1 MRCRFLQGQMPC
13 LLSALGVRR
22 LWFGVA
28 AKSAIRVWSPE
39 HDTIADVPSFA
50 LRTFM
55 SSQCAV
61 MAAVC
66 RALSGEL
73 SLALSQLTNPACG
86 RLPLFGHG
94 TGGYFLK
101 YRVIK
106 MPILNPL
113 PNRYHPL
120 NSGVTD
126 SAPMVIDTQANPQD
140 ILESAVQRIRA
151 CSDLLETLHCMCFR
165 HGDVQDIPHITHAL
179 YLLAQDGNDLLQV
192 AQQQMLD
199 WKAPV

>member
-1 MRCRFLQGQMPC
+1 MDRLRLFSVDQACTR
-13 LLSALGVRR
+13 SASHR
-22 LWFGVA
+22 LVT
-28 AKSAIRVWSPE
+28 V
-39 HDTIADVPSFA
+39 
-50 LRTFM
+50 
-55 SSQCAV
+55 
-61 MAAVC
+61 
-66 RALSGEL
+66 
-73 SLALSQLTNPACG
+73 LA
-86 RLPLFGHG
+86 
-94 TGGYFLK
+94 GYFRNN
-101 YRVIK
+101 RVIN
-106 MPILNPL
+106 MLTPNPL

-120 NSGVTD
+120 NSSVTD

-151 CSDLLETLHCMCFR
+151 CGDLLETLHCLCFR